1 MNFREIAPG
10 PHLEKL
16 IQSYWVAD
24 GSNLSAEQKHTIL
37 PDGCFDLVIDIYPKQ
52 DNAIVL
58 TGIWDKPI
66 EVTIGKGQITVGC
79 RFYPAAIDV
88 FFRCR
93 VADFNNS
100 SIAFAEAM
108 LQTDSDI
115 DLTKLWTIKEAEDL
129 LSYLDCCFTM
139 IKISATGEGDLL
151 LRMRAKDPEQSIGDF
166 ARTTGLSSRQLHRH
180 CQNRFGISPKTY
192 CSIQRFICAKGLL
205 AHDEDLDLAD
215 LALQCHY
222 YDQAHFIREF
232 KRFSGITPAA
242 YRRKRR
248 MSDSY
253 NTAGCPDGKV

>member
-1 MNFREIAPG
+1 MNFREIAPS
-10 PHLEKL
+10 PLLEKL

-24 GSNLSAEQKHTIL
+24 GSSLSAEEKYAIL
-37 PDGCFDLVIDIYPKQ
+37 PDGCFDLVIDIYPGEG
-52 DNAIVL
+52 NAIVL
-58 TGIWDKPI
+58 TGIWDKRI
-66 EVTIGKGQITVGC
+66 EVTIGKGQISVGC

-100 SIAFAEAM
+100 SVTFAEAM
-108 LQTDSDI
+108 LQTDSGI
-115 DLTKLWTIKEAEDL
+115 DLTELWTIKDAEDL

-139 IKISATGEGDLL
+139 MKISAAVKGDLL
-151 LRMRAKDPEQSIGDF
+151 LRMQEKDPEQSIGDF

-180 CQNRFGISPKTY
+180 YQNRFGISPKTY

-215 LALQCHY
+215 IALQCHY
-222 YDQAHFIREF
+222 YDQAHFIKEF

-242 YRRKRR
+242 YRQKRQ

-253 NTAGCPDGKV
+253 NTAGCQDGKM